1 MSRKEA
7 RLLSALALSLVS
19 TAAWAGTQPL
29 GPKINVSTCTTYTC
43 TESSPAVAGAA
54 SGAFAVAWEGNSA
67 ADDQGISGRFYT
79 KTALPRA
86 VILVNKDKPA
96 DQYDT
101 ALAADRSGNY
111 VVVWS
116 EVKGNNSDIM
126 AQRVNPAGAALGAAI
141 RVSADPAN
149 APVPPADVEP
159 AVATT
164 SDGGFVVAWIKVIPA
179 NGTTPGS
186 LPEVLVRRFN
196 KSGVALGAPVKV
208 STGLVRGTRPDVCV
222 DSSGRAVVAWI
233 SVNENVPFKPN
244 KKGVSLRRLS
254 TKNALLGNTIVVAN
268 PLSGESDLAL
278 SCGTAS
284 SFVLAWTSDQAPAAP
299 DSPDVVAQRFDQAA
313 KRVGAVFR
321 VNSEPDGEQTTPAL
335 SHDVAGNFVAAWRTH
350 TDEGEKVSGRRFLA
364 NGTADGAEFTV
375 HERAAGEGRP
385 FRPDVAHMGTGQ
397 GFIVIWQEESFAVF
411 AQLYQK
417 TAARR

>member
-29 GPKINVSTCTTYTC
+29 GLKINVSTCTTYTC
-43 TESSPAVAGAA
+43 SESSPAVAGAA

-67 ADDQGISGRFYT
+67 VDDQGISGRFYT

-86 VILVNKDKPA
+86 VVLVNKDKAA

-101 ALAADRSGNY
+101 AIAADRSGNY

-116 EVKGNNSDIM
+116 EVNGNNSDIL

-141 RVSADPAN
+141 RVSADPAT
-149 APVPPADVEP
+149 APVPPADLEP
-159 AVATT
+159 AVTMTA
-164 SDGGFVVAWIKVIPA
+164 DGGFVVAWIMVIPA
-179 NGTTPGS
+179 NGSSPGT

-196 KSGVALGAPVKV
+196 KSGVPLGAPVKV
-208 STGLVRGTRPDVCV
+208 STGLVRGTRPDICV

-254 TKNALLGNTIVVAN
+254 ATNALLGTTIVVAK
-268 PLSGESDLAL
+268 PLSVDSDLAL

-284 SFVLAWTSDQAPAAP
+284 SFVLAWTSDVDPGP
-299 DSPDVVAQRFDQAA
+299 VGVVAQRFDQAA

-321 VNSEPDGEQTTPAL
+321 VNSDPEGEQTTPAL
-335 SHDVAGNFVAAWRTH
+335 SHDAAGNFVAVWRTR
-350 TDEGEKVSGRRFLA
+350 TIEGEKIVGRRFLA
-364 NGTADGAEFTV
+364 NGTADGADFTV
-375 HERAAGEGRP
+375 HERATGEGRP
-385 FRPDVAHMGTGQ
+385 FRPDVAHTGTAL
-397 GFIVIWQEESFAVF
+397 GFIVTWQEESFAVF
-411 AQLYQK
+411 AQRYQK